1 MFYWEKDTSRRL
13 IMLRQV
19 ARLNPSVLTSEPEIK
34 EDSVEYPYF
43 LIMFLDHV
51 LLLRLK
57 LYISKAEMARN
68 LN

>member
-1 MFYWEKDTSRRL
+1 
-13 IMLRQV
+13 MLRQV

-57 LYISKAEMARN
+57 LYISKAEFKFGSEFE
-68 LN
+68 LITIS